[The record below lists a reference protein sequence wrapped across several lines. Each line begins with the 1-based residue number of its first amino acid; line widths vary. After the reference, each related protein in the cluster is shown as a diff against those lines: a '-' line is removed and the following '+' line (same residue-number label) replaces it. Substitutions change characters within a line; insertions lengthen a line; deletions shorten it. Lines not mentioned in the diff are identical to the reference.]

1 MAPPDS
7 LSLIVR
13 SALLPFFPRAE
24 QTMGMPAIR
33 RRWTTA
39 EVRDLMD
46 ESRKWPRYELISG
59 ELIVTPAPG
68 AAHQVAVIEIVRLI
82 LPYLEQ
88 QEVGITLTPP
98 ADLELQP
105 GTITQP
111 DIFVVPR
118 NPTPAADA
126 RPTWKDITSLL
137 LAVEIISPSSIRVDR
152 VDKRDLYMEGGVAE
166 YWIVDL
172 DARILE
178 RWIPTRQT
186 PEVLRTSLEWLP
198 PGAATPLT
206 IDLAELFDRIRTTYR
221 QIEGR

>member
-1 MAPPDS
+1 
-7 LSLIVR
+7 
-13 SALLPFFPRAE
+13 
-24 QTMGMPAIR
+24 MGMPAIR

-59 ELIVTPAPG
+59 ELIVTPAPSVV
-68 AAHQVAVIEIVRLI
+68 HQVAVTEILRFV

-111 DIFVVPR
+111 DIFIVPR
-118 NPTPAADA
+118 RATPETDA
-126 RPTWKDITSLL
+126 LPTWEDITSLL
-137 LAVEIISPSSIRVDR
+137 LAVEIISPSSIRTDR

-172 DARILE
+172 DGRMIE

-198 PGAATPLT
+198 PGAVTPLT
-206 IDLAELFDRIRTTYR
+206 IDLTELFARIRTTHR
-221 QIEGR
+221 QIERR

>member
-1 MAPPDS
+1 
-7 LSLIVR
+7 
-13 SALLPFFPRAE
+13 
-24 QTMGMPAIR
+24 MGMPAIR

-68 AAHQVAVIEIVRLI
+68 ARHQLAVIEIIRLI
-82 LPYLEQ
+82 LPYLEK
-88 QEVGITLTPP
+88 ETIGILLTSS

-105 GTITQP
+105 DTITQP

-118 NPTPAADA
+118 NPTPEAGA

-137 LAVEIISPSSIRVDR
+137 LAVEIISPSSIRTDR
-152 VDKRDLYMEGGVAE
+152 VDKRDFYMEADVAE

-172 DARILE
+172 DARIIE
-178 RWIPTRQT
+178 RWLPARST

-198 PGAATPLT
+198 HGASTPLI
-206 IDLAELFDRIRTTYR
+206 IDLAGLFDRIGETYS
-221 QIEGR
+221 QIKGRFGY